1 MDNSN
6 NCTYNNSNDDIK
18 MAEIKRGDI
27 YFANLGEP
35 KTNKTHV
42 QCFNRPVVIISNNKN
57 NKFSPIV
64 MVIPLTSKM
73 CKNKIPTHTL
83 IRANKY
89 NGLTKDSIVLA
100 EQILTID
107 KINLISKIGT
117 MDELSM
123 AKIDKCFMVGVGI
136 EIEDIERITIREKMK
151 KELLDKIVE
160 EDKFICKVLNRGIS
174 AMIIK
179 EDIKNLNNR
188 IEELKVTFNENYV
201 RQYERVLNRG
211 IM

>member
-1 MDNSN
+1 MYNSN
-6 NCTYNNSNDDIK
+6 NYNYKDSNDDIK
-18 MAEIKRGDI
+18 MEDIKRGDI
-27 YFANLGEP
+27 YFENLGEP
-35 KTNKTHV
+35 KTNTTHI

-179 EDIKNLNNR
+179 EDIKNLKNR
-188 IEELKVTFNENYV
+188 IKELKVTFQENYV
-201 RQYERVLNRG
+201 RQYERVLNRD